1 MRKRAVTL
9 VLLATI
15 VFSGVMSTG
24 CGGHGRGIRKFGVK
38 MIKQRA
44 RLLTRVFR

>member
-1 MRKRAVTL
+1 VRKRALTL
-9 VLLATI
+9 AVLATI
-15 VFSGVMSTG
+15 VFSGIMSTG

-38 MIKQRA
+38 MIKQRT